1 MCVYC
6 NRVYTLFMQYRCN
19 ISNVGTVSLRIR
31 FVHQHMQQSVWMFH
45 FNWSAHFQPPA
56 TSIIIISKLVSMFPD
71 VGCVSLF
78 ITLIHCQLYPRYHQ
92 HISDCLVNECVRCK
106 VYDSV
111 MFATAVVVAVYT
123 SVTYNIISSSN
134 TTCSWPKVLT
144 EGQRKTN
151 RGYNFKYFYFL
162 FKVFFQLFFHLQ

>member
-1 MCVYC
+1 
-6 NRVYTLFMQYRCN
+6 
-19 ISNVGTVSLRIR
+19 
-31 FVHQHMQQSVWMFH
+31 
-45 FNWSAHFQPPA
+45 
-56 TSIIIISKLVSMFPD
+56 
-71 VGCVSLF
+71 
-78 ITLIHCQLYPRYHQ
+78 
-92 HISDCLVNECVRCK
+92 